1 MLADLRVDEFAATRP
16 EPLVRSFLVGAHQA
30 RIARH
35 IGGEG
40 IAARRRVGA
49 MAAAAHPAQG
59 LSTGAIIHHN
69 SPAAT
74 IRPGGVSKRV

>member
-16 EPLVRSFLVGAHQA
+16 EPLVRSFSSAPIRREYPATSAA
-30 RIARH
+30 R
-35 IGGEG
+35 
-40 IAARRRVGA
+40 IAARRRIEA